1 MFRMRS
7 LRCWMKSLKRYL
19 QNNPQGMELLR
30 KEIICEKARRSIAEF
45 CLFTD
50 ARYQMNWHHRLLCEY
65 LDAFTRKEIRRLM
78 VFMPPRHGKSEL
90 VSRKLPAYI
99 FGHNP
104 DANIIATS
112 YSADLAQRMNRDVQR
127 IMDSPPYLD
136 LFPDTRLYGRGVR
149 AATDHA
155 LRNSDIFEI
164 VGHRGSYRGAG
175 MGGGITGMGGDYII
189 IDDPIKNREEANS
202 ATYREKLWEWY
213 TSTLYT
219 RQERDGS
226 ILVTLTRWH
235 EDDLAGRL
243 LEAAKKDPEA
253 DQWEVLLLPAA
264 AEAERH
270 HKDPRQEGEALWPG
284 KYPLAE
290 LRRIRATIG
299 IYDWSAMYQ
308 QRPQPA
314 GGTIFRRE
322 WMNQTYKELPA
333 NATLIQS
340 WDLPFKNSEASAKC
354 AGIVMARK
362 GSQLFFVDAVN
373 DKMSFTASVTA
384 IKSLTAKHPK
394 ALAKVVEDKANG
406 PAIIDY
412 LGKTIPGMIP
422 FNPKGSKEDRAL
434 SVAPYFEAGNV
445 LFPEFAPWKA
455 DLIDDLLRFPG
466 GTYKDTVDATV
477 QAILYLM
484 NKPASRLG
492 GGGMEKESYWRG

>member
-1 MFRMRS
+1 MRS
-7 LRCWMKSLKRYL
+7 LKFLMQSLERFL
-19 QNNPQGMELLR
+19 QNNPRNAVLLR
-30 KEIICEKARRSIAEF
+30 KELTREKARRSIAEF
-45 CLFTD
+45 CLYTD
-50 ARYQMNWHHRLLCEY
+50 ERYQMNWHHRLLCEY
-65 LDAFTRKEIRRLM
+65 LDAFTKKELRRLM

-90 VSRKLPAYI
+90 VSRKLPAFI
-99 FGHNP
+99 FGRNP
-104 DANIIATS
+104 DASIISTS

-127 IMDSPPYLD
+127 IIDSKPYAE
-136 LFPDTRLYGRGVR
+136 LFPETKLFGKNIRTVTG
-149 AATDHA
+149 HA

-175 MGGGITGMGGDYII
+175 VGGGITGMGGDYII

-202 ATYREKLWEWY
+202 TTYREKLWEWY

-219 RQERDGS
+219 RQEKQGS
-226 ILVTLTRWH
+226 ILITLTRWH

-243 LEAAKKDPEA
+243 LELARKDRRA
-253 DQWEVLLLPAA
+253 DQWEMLLLPAVA
-264 AEAERH
+264 GPGGSPQ
-270 HKDPRQEGEALWPG
+270 DVRQEGEALWTE
-284 KYPLAE
+284 KYPLSE
-290 LRRIRATIG
+290 LTKIKATVG

-322 WMNQTYKELPA
+322 WLNQTYKELPA
-333 NATLIQS
+333 GAIFIQS

-362 GSQLFFVDAVN
+362 GAQLFFVDVVN
-373 DKMSFTASVTA
+373 DKMNFTSSITA
-384 IKSLTAKHPK
+384 IKSMTAKHPK
-394 ALAKVVEDKANG
+394 ARAKVVEDKANG

-434 SVAPYFEAGNV
+434 SVVPYFEAGNV
-445 LFPEFAPWKA
+445 LFPEFAPWKE
-455 DLIDDLLRFPG
+455 DLIDDLTRFPG
-466 GTYKDTVDATV
+466 AAYKDTVDATV

-484 NKPASRLG
+484 NRPVVKIG
-492 GGGMEKESYWRG
+492 GDNMAKDSYWHK

>member
-1 MFRMRS
+1 
-7 LRCWMKSLKRYL
+7 MKSLRNYL
-19 QNNPQGMELLR
+19 GNNLPDIDRLRMELAR
-30 KEIICEKARRSIAEF
+30 EKARRSIAEF

-50 ARYQMNWHHRLLCEY
+50 KRYQMNWHHRLLCEY

-99 FGHNP
+99 FGRNP
-104 DANIIATS
+104 DASIIGTS

-127 IMDSPPYLD
+127 IMDSPPYLE
-136 LFPDTRLYGRGVR
+136 LFPKSRLYGKNIRTV
-149 AATDHA
+149 TSHA

-164 VGHRGSYRGAG
+164 VGRRGSYRGAG
-175 MGGGITGMGGDYII
+175 VGGGITGMGGDYII

-202 ATYREKLWEWY
+202 SAYRDKLWEWY

-219 RQERDGS
+219 RQEKDGS

-243 LEAAKKDPEA
+243 LEIARKNPEA

-264 AEAERH
+264 AEEERH
-270 HKDPRQEGEALWPG
+270 DRDPRQEGDALWSD

-290 LRRIRATIG
+290 LQKIRATIG

-314 GGTIFRRE
+314 GGTIFKRE

-333 NATLIQS
+333 GATLIQS

-362 GSQLFFVDAVN
+362 GARLFFVDVVN
-373 DKMSFTASVTA
+373 DKMGFTTSVAA
-384 IKSLTAKHPK
+384 IKNLTAKYPK

-406 PAIIDY
+406 PAIIEY

-434 SVAPYFEAGNV
+434 SVAPYFEAGNI
-445 LFPEFAPWKA
+445 LFPESAPWKA

-466 GTYKDTVDATV
+466 TTYKDTVDATV

-484 NKPASRLG
+484 RKPVSHMG
-492 GGGMEKESYWRG
+492 GSEMSKESYWRR

>member
-1 MFRMRS
+1 
-7 LRCWMKSLKRYL
+7 MKSLERL
-19 QNNPQGMELLR
+19 LENQNIKQLR
-30 KEIICEKARRSIAEF
+30 QEIAREKARRSISEF
-45 CLFTD
+45 CLYTD
-50 ARYQMNWHHRLLCEY
+50 ERYQMNWHHKLLCDY
-65 LDAFTRKEIRRLM
+65 LDDFTRKKIRRLM

-90 VSRKLPAYI
+90 VSRKLPA
-99 FGHNP
+99 FLLGKNP
-104 DANIIATS
+104 DANIISTS

-127 IMDSPPYLD
+127 IIDSQAYEE
-136 LFPDTRLYGRGVR
+136 LFPDTRLYGGNTK
-149 AATDHA
+149 ALGHS
-155 LRNSDIFEI
+155 LRNSDFFEV

-175 MGGGITGMGGDYII
+175 VGGGITGMGGDYII

-202 ATYREKLWEWY
+202 TTYRDKLWEWY

-226 ILVTLTRWH
+226 ILITLTRWH

-243 LEAAKKDPEA
+243 LELAKKDKGA
-253 DQWEVLLLPAA
+253 DQWEILLLPAM
-264 AEAERH
+264 AEKENH
-270 HKDPRQEGEALWPG
+270 HPGDIRQEGEALWKA
-284 KYPLAE
+284 KYPLSE
-290 LRRIRATIG
+290 LLQIRATVG

-314 GGTIFRRE
+314 GGTIFKRE
-322 WMNQTYKELPA
+322 WMNQTYRELPA
-333 NATLIQS
+333 NVTLIQS

-354 AGIVMARK
+354 AGIIMARK
-362 GSQLFFVDAVN
+362 GAQLFFVDVVN
-373 DKMSFTASVTA
+373 DKMDFTTSVTA
-384 IKSLTAKHPK
+384 IRDMTTKWPK
-394 ALAKVVEDKANG
+394 ARAKVVEDKANG

-466 GTYKDTVDATV
+466 TTYKDTVDATV

-484 NKPASRLG
+484 HRPISSIG
-492 GGGMEKESYWRG
+492 GDDLSKTSYWRS

>member
-1 MFRMRS
+1 
-7 LRCWMKSLKRYL
+7 MKSRENSFLNDAGKM
-19 QNNPQGMELLR
+19 QLLR
-30 KEIICEKARRSIAEF
+30 RELAREKARRSIAEF

-50 ARYQMNWHHRLLCEY
+50 ERYQMNWHHRLLCEY
-65 LDAFTRKEIRRLM
+65 LDAFTKKEIRRLM

-99 FGHNP
+99 FGRNP
-104 DANIIATS
+104 DAGIISAS

-127 IMDSPPYLD
+127 IIDSPAYGE
-136 LFPDTRLYGRGVR
+136 LFPQTRLYGSSPCMDTG
-149 AATDHA
+149 HA

-175 MGGGITGMGGDYII
+175 VGGGITGMGGDYII

-219 RQERDGS
+219 RQEKNGS
-226 ILVTLTRWH
+226 ILLTLTRWH

-243 LEAAKKDPEA
+243 LNKAKTDARA
-253 DQWEVLLLPAA
+253 DQWEVLLLPAI
-264 AEAERH
+264 AEAERCSG
-270 HKDPRQEGEALWPG
+270 DIRSEGEPLWED
-284 KYPLAE
+284 KYSLAE
-290 LRRIRATIG
+290 LQTIRATIG
-299 IYDWSAMYQ
+299 VYDWSAMYQ

-314 GGTIFRRE
+314 GGTIFKRE
-322 WMNQTYKELPA
+322 WMNQTYRELPA
-333 NATLIQS
+333 GVTLIQS

-362 GSQLFFVDAVN
+362 GAQMFFVDVVN
-373 DKMSFTASVTA
+373 DKMDFTASVTA
-384 IKSLTAKHPK
+384 IKAMTAKHPK
-394 ALAKVVEDKANG
+394 ARAKVVEDKANG

-466 GTYKDTVDATV
+466 STYKDMVDATV

-484 NKPASRLG
+484 NKPVSHIG
-492 GGGMEKESYWRG
+492 GSDMEKESYWRR

>member
-1 MFRMRS
+1 
-7 LRCWMKSLKRYL
+7 MKLLERFFHNQCS
-19 QNNPQGMELLR
+19 PELLR
-30 KEIICEKARRSIAEF
+30 KEIAREKARRSIADF

-50 ARYQMNWHHRLLCEY
+50 ERYRMNWHHKLLCEY
-65 LDAFTRKEIRRLM
+65 LDAFTKKEIRRLM

-90 VSRKLPAYI
+90 VSRKLPAFI
-99 FGHNP
+99 FGRNP
-104 DANIIATS
+104 DANIIGTS

-127 IMDSPPYLD
+127 IMDSAAYQE
-136 LFPDTRLYGRGVR
+136 LFPESKLFGKNIRTVTG
-149 AATDHA
+149 HA

-175 MGGGITGMGGDYII
+175 VGGGITGMGGDYII

-219 RQERDGS
+219 RQEKQGS
-226 ILVTLTRWH
+226 ILITLTRWH

-243 LEAAKKDPEA
+243 LELAKKDPKA
-253 DQWEVLLLPAA
+253 DQWEVLLLPAI
-264 AEAERH
+264 AEKNQH
-270 HKDPRQEGEALWPG
+270 PKDPREEGEALWSD
-284 KYPLAE
+284 KYPLSE
-290 LRRIRATIG
+290 LTKIKATVG

-314 GGTIFRRE
+314 GGTIFKRE
-322 WMNQTYKELPA
+322 WMNGTYKELPA
-333 NATLIQS
+333 GATIIQS

-354 AGIVMARK
+354 AGIIMARK
-362 GSQLFFVDAVN
+362 GAQLFLVDVVN
-373 DKMSFTASVTA
+373 DKMDFTTSVAA
-384 IKSLTAKHPK
+384 IKNMTAKHPK
-394 ALAKVVEDKANG
+394 AKAKVVEDKANG

-455 DLIDDLLRFPG
+455 DLIDDLIRFPG
-466 GTYKDTVDATV
+466 ATYKDTVDATV

-484 NKPASRLG
+484 SKPLSRIG
-492 GGGMEKESYWRG
+492 GDDMIKESYWRG

>member
-1 MFRMRS
+1 MQSPERFW
-7 LRCWMKSLKRYL
+7 L
-19 QNNPQGMELLR
+19 NNPCGVERLR
-30 KEIICEKARRSIAEF
+30 KELGREKARRSIAEF

-50 ARYQMNWHHRLLCEY
+50 GRYQMNWHHRLLCEY
-65 LDAFTRKEIRRLM
+65 LDAFTRKEMRRLM

-99 FGHNP
+99 FGRSP
-104 DANIIATS
+104 EANIIATS

-127 IMDSPPYLD
+127 IMDSPAYLE
-136 LFPDTRLYGRGVR
+136 LFPDTRLYGKSIH
-149 AATDHA
+149 AAAGHA
-155 LRNSDIFEI
+155 LRNSAIFEI
-164 VGHRGSYRGAG
+164 AGHRGSYRGAG
-175 MGGGITGMGGDYII
+175 VGGGITGMGGDYII

-202 ATYREKLWEWY
+202 ATYRDKLWEWY

-219 RQERDGS
+219 RQEKDGS

-243 LEAAKKDPEA
+243 LEQAKKDPEA
-253 DQWEVLLLPAA
+253 DQWEILLLPAV
-264 AEAERH
+264 AEEHRH
-270 HKDPRQEGEALWPG
+270 LRDPRQEGEALWTG
-284 KYPLAE
+284 KYPLTE
-290 LRRIRATIG
+290 LSKIRATVG

-314 GGTIFRRE
+314 GGTIFKRE
-322 WMNQTYKELPA
+322 WMNQTYRELPA
-333 NATLIQS
+333 GATIIQS

-362 GSQLFFVDAVN
+362 GAQLFFVDVVN
-373 DKMSFTASVTA
+373 DKMDFTTSVTA
-384 IKSLTAKHPK
+384 IKSLTAKYPK
-394 ALAKVVEDKANG
+394 ARAKVVEDKANG

-445 LFPEFAPWKA
+445 LFPEFASWKA
-455 DLIDDLLRFPG
+455 DLMDDLLRFPST
-466 GTYKDTVDATV
+466 TYKDTVDAAV

-484 NKPASRLG
+484 SKPTSRIG
-492 GGGMEKESYWRG
+492 GDDMSKESYWHR

>member
-1 MFRMRS
+1 MRS
-7 LRCWMKSLKRYL
+7 LEKFL
-19 QNNPQGMELLR
+19 QNNLRNMELLR
-30 KEIICEKARRSIAEF
+30 KELAREKARRSIAEF

-50 ARYQMNWHHRLLCEY
+50 KLYQMNWHHRLLCEY
-65 LDAFTRKEIRRLM
+65 LDAFTKKKIRRLM

-90 VSRKLPAYI
+90 VSRKLPAFI
-99 FGHNP
+99 FGQNP
-104 DANIIATS
+104 DASIISTS

-127 IMDSPPYLD
+127 IIDSITYEE
-136 LFPDTRLYGRGVR
+136 LFPETRLYGKNIRTVTG
-149 AATDHA
+149 HA

-175 MGGGITGMGGDYII
+175 VGGGITGMGGDYII

-202 ATYREKLWEWY
+202 TTYREKLWEWY

-219 RQERDGS
+219 RQEREGS
-226 ILVTLTRWH
+226 ILITLTRWH

-243 LEAAKKDPEA
+243 LELARKDPSA
-253 DQWEVLLLPAA
+253 DQWEILLLPAI
-264 AEAERH
+264 AEKNRH
-270 HKDPRQEGEALWPG
+270 PRDPRREGEALWTG
-284 KYPLAE
+284 KYPLNE
-290 LRRIRATIG
+290 LMKIKATVG

-314 GGTIFRRE
+314 GGTIFKRE
-322 WMNQTYKELPA
+322 WMNKTYRELPA
-333 NATLIQS
+333 GATIIQS
-340 WDLPFKNSEASAKC
+340 WDLPFKNSESSAKC

-362 GSQLFFVDAVN
+362 GSELFFVDMVN
-373 DKMSFTASVTA
+373 DKMDFITSVTA
-384 IKSLTAKHPK
+384 IKNLTAKHPK
-394 ALAKVVEDKANG
+394 ARAKVVEDKANG

-466 GTYKDTVDATV
+466 TTYKDTVDATV

-484 NKPASRLG
+484 NKPLSSIG
-492 GGGMEKESYWRG
+492 GDDMTKESYWYK